1 MSDVNEKSE
10 ELLASKCTYAAFI
23 CSVCEAEVEISLMDV
38 HLLVEGKSVGCQHCK
53 VTLNAS
59 ADDQASLAEVHED
72 QVRVGKF
79 MLPFS
84 VVWFSVA
91 GLVAIFLE
99 PQFSLIMMPV
109 GLVIGF
115 AIKNSSR
122 VIHDAICLE
131 QVTEVERDIRVNTNQ

>member
-1 MSDVNEKSE
+1 MSDMNEKSE

-23 CSVCEAEVEISLMDV
+23 CGVCEAEVEISLMDA
-38 HLLVEGKSVGCQHCK
+38 HLLAEGQSVVCQHCK

-59 ADDQASLAEVHED
+59 ADDQARLTEVHKD

-84 VVWFSVA
+84 VVWFSGT

-99 PQFSLIMMPV
+99 PQFSLIVMAV
-109 GLVIGF
+109 GVMIGF
-115 AIKNSSR
+115 AIKNSSH

-131 QVTEVERDIRVNTNQ
+131 QVTGVDRDISIKTDQ

>member
-1 MSDVNEKSE
+1 MSDMNEKSE
-10 ELLASKCTYAAFI
+10 ELLAAKCNYAAFI
-23 CSVCEAEVEISLMDV
+23 CGVCEAEVEVNFMDV
-38 HLLVEGKSVGCQHCK
+38 HLLADGKSIGCQHCK

-59 ADDQASLAEVHED
+59 LDDQESLAEVHKD

-84 VVWFSVA
+84 VVWFSGA
-91 GLVAIFLE
+91 GLVALFLE
-99 PQFSLIMMPV
+99 PQFSLIMMAV
-109 GLVIGF
+109 GVIINF

-131 QVTEVERDIRVNTNQ
+131 QVTGVEREISINADQ